1 MMTRETYLNITEK
14 PTVGG
19 FLAGIYL
26 FSVPIL
32 SYSESLGLFMIPQYI
47 GFLLVLYA
55 VYDLFK
61 SKQFTRSRFALFYVL
76 FTIFSIISYLYSEHK
91 EQTEPILTLVKVMII
106 TVSITQLIK
115 NRMDYSLCL
124 FIFFISIFIALY
136 LNYGEIL
143 RMRSS
148 DSFSEEERFAGSFA
162 NANTAALYCLAVFWA
177 GFTWLF
183 YVRGKSLLK
192 IIIIPGLLLA
202 LLVTLYSG
210 SRKGLLGLGLIS
222 VGVAWV
228 TLKLFGTTH
237 FRRVLIGLC
246 ILAAMAFLF
255 KFLYHSPFF
264 YRLQGMFEG
273 ESSSNVRSEL
283 FRQAI
288 AIWSGSLKN
297 LVMGIGINNF
307 KFYND
312 YFAYSH
318 STISETLVST
328 GIIGFVLY
336 FAGFLVSFADYHK
349 LYKMHNSNYQTV
361 VLLNLFMLFLT
372 LFFNSTAVMFDDR
385 LFMPFL
391 GIISAFGLILKKE
404 LQHVEDLEN
413 DLNISQNQQ

>member
-1 MMTRETYLNITEK
+1 MMTQETYPNITEK
-14 PTVGG
+14 PTIGG

-32 SYSESLGLFMIPQYI
+32 SYSETLGLFMVPQYI
-47 GFLLVLYA
+47 GFILVIYA

-76 FTIFSIISYLYSEHK
+76 FAICSIISYLYSEHK

-106 TVSITQLIK
+106 TVSISQLIR
-115 NRMDYSLCL
+115 NRLDYSLCL

-136 LNYGEIL
+136 LNYDEIL

-183 YVRGKSLLK
+183 HVRDKSILK

-202 LLVTLYSG
+202 LMVTLYSG
-210 SRKGLLGLGLIS
+210 SRKGLLGLGLLS
-222 VGVAWV
+222 MGVAWV
-228 TLKLFGTTH
+228 TLKLFGTNH
-237 FRRVLIGLC
+237 FRRALIGLS
-246 ILAAMAFLF
+246 ILVAMAFLF

-288 AIWSGSLKN
+288 AIWSGSVRN
-297 LVMGIGINNF
+297 LVVGIGINNF

-328 GIIGFVLY
+328 GIIGFTLY
-336 FAGFLVSFADYHK
+336 FTGFLVSFSDYYK
-349 LYKMHNSNYQTV
+349 LYKKHYAPYQIV
-361 VLLNLFMLFLT
+361 ILFNLFMLFLI

-385 LFMPFL
+385 LFMPLL
-391 GIISAFGLILKKE
+391 GIISAYGLVLKRE
-404 LQHVEDLEN
+404 MQNEEDSES
-413 DLNISQNQQ
+413 DLNLSQFQQ